1 MSGYVLDS
9 SALLAFLWREPGSEC
24 VEAVLA
30 SEVVAM
36 SAVNVAEVIT
46 KAIDLGLPEEAL
58 GEMHASFDFEQVPFD
73 ETAALLAA
81 MLRND
86 TRRLGLS
93 LGDRACLA
101 LAKSREAI
109 ALTAVQPWRELDL
122 GIRIE
127 CVR

>member
-9 SALLAFLWREPGSEC
+9 SALLAFLWRERGCER

-30 SEVVAM
+30 NEVVAM
-36 SAVNVAEVIT
+36 SAINVAEVIT
-46 KAIDLGLPEEAL
+46 KAIDLGLPEEAIR
-58 GEMHASFDFEQVPFD
+58 EMHANFDFEQIPFD
-73 ETAALLAA
+73 SNAALMAA
-81 MLRND
+81 ALRNG

-109 ALTAVQPWRELDL
+109 ALTADQPWRELDL
-122 GIRIE
+122 GIRVE

>member
-9 SALLAFLWREPGSEC
+9 SALLAFLWKERGCER

-46 KAIDLGLPEEAL
+46 KAIDLGLPDEAI
-58 GEMHASFDFEQVPFD
+58 GDMHTSFDFEQVPFD
-73 ETAALLAA
+73 STAASMAA
-81 MLRND
+81 ALRNG

-109 ALTAVQPWRELDL
+109 ALTADQPWRELDL
-122 GIRIE
+122 GIRVE